1 MNNSS
6 QDQNYIVISDNSV
19 EDISIDISS
28 VTTVDTSTWST
39 ITPLSGITSIDTSA
53 WANIAPLSG
62 IDTITLTSGT
72 LGEES
77 FTFTN
82 NWTLPNIEFE
92 DCMPEAKRVNAMCKL
107 YPGLEIAYK
116 KFKEVYKMV
125 KEDYDGKERERRS
138 NK

>member
-6 QDQNYIVISDNSV
+6 QDQNYIVISDNSI
-19 EDISIDISS
+19 EDISIDLSS
-28 VTTVDTSTWST
+28 VNTVDTSTWST
-39 ITPLSGITSIDTSA
+39 ISPLSSITSIDTSA
-53 WANIAPLSG
+53 WTNQG

-82 NWTLPNIEFE
+82 NWSLPNIEFE
-92 DCMPEAKRVNAMCKL
+92 DCMPDAKRVNAMCKL

-125 KEDYDGKERERRS
+125 KEDYDGKERERRN

>member
-6 QDQNYIVISDNSV
+6 QDQNYIVISDNSI
-19 EDISIDISS
+19 EDISIDLSS
-28 VTTVDTSTWST
+28 VNTVDTSTWST
-39 ITPLSGITSIDTSA
+39 ISSPSSITSIDTSA
-53 WANIAPLSG
+53 WTNQG

-82 NWTLPNIEFE
+82 NWSLPNIEFE
-92 DCMPEAKRVNAMCKL
+92 DCMPDAKRVNAMCKL

-125 KEDYDGKERERRS
+125 KEDYDGKERERRN

>member
-6 QDQNYIVISDNSV
+6 QDQNYIVISDNSI
-19 EDISIDISS
+19 EDITIDLGS
-28 VTTVDTSTWST
+28 VNTVDTSTWST
-39 ITPLSGITSIDTSA
+39 ISSPSSITSIDTSA
-53 WANIAPLSG
+53 WTNQG

-82 NWTLPNIEFE
+82 NWSLPNIEFE
-92 DCMPEAKRVNAMCKL
+92 DCMPDAKRVNAMCKL

-125 KEDYDGKERERRS
+125 KEDYDGKERERLN

>member
-1 MNNSS
+1 M
-6 QDQNYIVISDNSV
+6 
-19 EDISIDISS
+19 
-28 VTTVDTSTWST
+28 
-39 ITPLSGITSIDTSA
+39 
-53 WANIAPLSG
+53 
-62 IDTITLTSGT
+62 TSGT

-82 NWTLPNIEFE
+82 NWSLPNIEFE
-92 DCMPEAKRVNAMCKL
+92 DCMPDAKRVNAMCKL

-125 KEDYDGKERERRS
+125 KEDYDGKERERRN